1 MSELISKLRDLVI
14 ANRILAHEGVVD
26 AFGHV
31 SLRHPENPRHYFLSR
46 SRAPQLVTPDDIM
59 EFSIEGEPI
68 DQQGRPMYA
77 ERPIH
82 GALYEARSD
91 VQAVVHNHSFTVI
104 PFGVTDTPI
113 RPLFHLAAIIGAQVP
128 VWDIRD
134 RFGDTNMLVVT
145 MDQGR
150 DLAETVGAGRVA
162 LMRGHG
168 CVVAGGS
175 VKEAVMASIYLQVNA
190 QLLSESL
197 RLGDVNYL
205 SPGEVEQMSETQLRP
220 LAADRAWEYWVM
232 RAGCEEI

>member
-1 MSELISKLRDLVI
+1 MSELTSNLRDLVI

-31 SLRHPENPRHYFLSR
+31 SFRHPDDPGHYFLSR
-46 SRAPQLVTPDDIM
+46 SRAPELVTLDDIM
-59 EFSIEGEPI
+59 EFTLEGDPI
-68 DQQGRPMYA
+68 DQQGHPMYA

-82 GALYEARSD
+82 GALYEARPN
-91 VQAVVHNHSFTVI
+91 VQAVVHNHSLTVI

-113 RPLFHLAAIIGAQVP
+113 RPLFHLAAVIGVQVP

-134 RFGDTNMLVVT
+134 RFGETNMLVVT

-150 DLAETVGAGRVA
+150 DLAETVGSGRVA

-220 LAADRAWEYWVM
+220 LSTDRAWEYWMM
-232 RAGCEEI
+232 RAEIEGI